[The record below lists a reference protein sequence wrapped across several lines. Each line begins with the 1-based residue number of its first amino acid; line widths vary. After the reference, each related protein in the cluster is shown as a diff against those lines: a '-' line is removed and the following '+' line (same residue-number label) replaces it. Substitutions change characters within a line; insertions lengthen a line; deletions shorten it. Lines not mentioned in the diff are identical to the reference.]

1 MIIKIFRALKIHFK
15 ILSYEDYEYGS
26 LEHFYIGKKLF
37 SINRLK
43 NGVRLNYEI
52 CKDVSGEADLSYEMK
67 KTYIFKVCLYIVNKV
82 S

>member
-1 MIIKIFRALKIHFK
+1 MIIKIFRALKIYFK
-15 ILSYEDYEYGS
+15 VLSYEDYEYGS

-52 CKDVSGEADLSYEMK
+52 CKDVSGEADLSYETK
-67 KTYIFKVCLYIVNKV
+67 KTYIFKVCLYIANKV